1 MATSSPGLTP
11 LVHNTQMR
19 LHLKTRAR
27 LHARSSDESDS
38 MTRMTQRWF
47 IDELK
52 HAGHEHLDA
61 DFVAG
66 YDRKQGY
73 NISPSA
79 RESAC
84 GGRRG
89 LFQSRRAR
97 KRRIFEPQVFP
108 KYHETYYAAY

>member
-1 MATSSPGLTP
+1 MADNDQTALWDHYDVLP
-11 LVHNTQMR
+11 LIP
-19 LHLKTRAR
+19 AG
-27 LHARSSDESDS
+27 A
-38 MTRMTQRWF
+38 

-73 NISPSA
+73 NISPSE

-97 KRRIFEPQVFP
+97 KRRIFEPQLFP
-108 KYHETYYAAY
+108 KYHETYYAAYWHDPHGFMLKVVCHKAPE